1 MNKTIMHINYAEIRG
16 WQIGNKTIDDICR
29 MAAEIGFD
37 GIEFRGTLPR
47 ELEHLSLREY
57 MEQIAA
63 GKKKYGLTNINFGM
77 IAWQSANP
85 DKDARMADIAQAV
98 ETVKLANE
106 LCGTELINSSAAI
119 IKSPISTAPD
129 KAYEYHGSAAAT
141 EEQWK
146 LTVDTFQQIGR
157 EIEKIGVRYA
167 FETHMNFIHDKPE
180 VVRKF
185 IDEIASPVIGINMDY
200 GNTIYF
206 PNRPSPEEAID
217 IYGDKLFYVHLKNSI
232 AIPGSISRIPCPL
245 SDGEIN
251 HRSYLAKLKDVGFT
265 GPIGIEAPRPG
276 DRRYF
281 AEQDF
286 AYLKSV
292 MNAI

>member
-29 MAAEIGFD
+29 MAAEIGYD
-37 GIEFRGTLPR
+37 GIEFRGTSPR

-63 GKKKYGLTNINFGM
+63 GKKKYGLTDIMFGL

-85 DKDARMADIAQAV
+85 DKDARMADIELSL
-98 ETVKLANE
+98 ETVKLAQE
-106 LCGTELINSSAAI
+106 LCGTELINSQAAI

-129 KAYEYHGSAAAT
+129 KAYEYHGSTAAT
-141 EEQWK
+141 DEQWK
-146 LTVDTFQQIGR
+146 LTVDTYQQIGK
-157 EIEKIGVRYA
+157 ELEKIGVRYA

-185 IDEIASPVIGINMDY
+185 IDEIDCPLIGINMDY
-200 GNTIYF
+200 GNTVYF
-206 PNRPSPEEAID
+206 PQRPSPEEAID
-217 IYGDKLFYVHLKNSI
+217 VYGDKLFYVHLKNSV
-232 AIPGSISRIPCPL
+232 AVPGTSFRIPSAL

-251 HRSYLAKLKDVGFT
+251 HRTYLAKLREVGFA

-286 AYLKSV
+286 AYFKSV
-292 MNAI
+292 MNSI